1 MLDKNAAALHMTGY
15 MKKVSDLFGSKLF
28 QSFGWQEV
36 EESGC
41 VEDVTRFIA
50 LLLDGMPFEFG
61 GSSIEI
67 NWFPNDE
74 HDPEGEKYSKNS
86 V

>member
-1 MLDKNAAALHMTGY
+1 MTRY
-15 MKKVSDLFGSKLF
+15 MKKVSDLFGSKLYR
-28 QSFGWQEV
+28 SFGWQQD

-41 VEDVTRFIA
+41 VENATRFIA

-61 GSSIEI
+61 GLTTEI
-67 NWFPNDE
+67 NWFPYNE
-74 HDPEGEKYSKNS
+74 YNPKEEKYSKNS

>member
-1 MLDKNAAALHMTGY
+1 MLDKNAAALNMMGY
-15 MKKVSDLFGSKLF
+15 MKVSDLFGSKLYR
-28 QSFGWQEV
+28 SFGWQKV

-41 VEDVTRFIA
+41 VENATRFIA
-50 LLLDGMPFEFG
+50 FLLDGMPFEFG
-61 GSSIEI
+61 GSSTEI
-67 NWFPNDE
+67 NWFPYDE